1 MKILRAWMMR
11 LGGLFGGARRE
22 REISDELGSHLEM
35 HIEENLR
42 AGMTAEEARRQ
53 AILKLG
59 GVEATAQA
67 YRERGTVPL
76 LEELLFDMRFAMRQ
90 LRKNPGFACT
100 AILMLALGV
109 CASVAIFAFVDAALI
124 RPLPYRDPSRL
135 VALYESTPSGPRFHL
150 AYLDYL
156 DWKRLNTVFSSL
168 EAFDNNIYLLNTPT
182 GVQQA
187 EGATVSAG
195 FFRALGIAP
204 ILGRDFRDGED
215 VSSAPR
221 TVLLSYSAWQRRYSG
236 SPNVLGQT
244 VMLSGTPNII
254 VGVLPPEFHFA
265 PVGSAEFWTALH
277 RSPTEDRGGHGLS
290 AIARLKEGRSLST
303 AAANMESIADQLAKE
318 YPDADQG
325 RGATVVPLTEVI
337 VGNLRPILLVL
348 LAGAALLLLIACVN
362 IASLLLVRSESRRR
376 ETALRGALGASP
388 FRLVRQFITE
398 GLMLVVLGSALGVAS
413 AAFLMRLLA
422 RLIPPAMMNGMPY
435 LQGLGLNSRQL
446 VFVCVISLA
455 AALLFSAVPILRLS
469 LFPAS
474 HDTREDLTEGG
485 RSSSGTLW
493 RHFGA
498 NLVVIELATAM
509 VLLVGAGLLAKS
521 FYRLLH
527 TDIGIQPEHL
537 ATLRVL
543 LPHSAYPKDEQI
555 VALSRQILD
564 GVKDLPGV
572 HESSI
577 SHSLPIGSIGGNTT
591 FTIVG
596 RPTSGAPYEVN
607 QRQVSASYFT
617 ALQARLLRGRFFTR
631 HEDASKPRVAIIN
644 QTMATQYFPGE
655 DPIGKHIDFDGS
667 HPPAEIVG
675 LVENVKEG
683 PLDQA
688 TRPAFYV
695 PFDQEPDNSFFVL
708 VRTTH
713 TEESLIPAT
722 AALVQKLDP
731 GIVISEGATMTER
744 INNSSSAYLH
754 RSSAWLVGGFAGLAL
769 LLGAVGLYGVL
780 AYSVSQRTREIGV
793 RMALGAQRSSVYRLI
808 LSEAG
813 WLIAAGILA
822 GLVCSIAT
830 TTLMRS
836 LLFGVQLWDVTILAS
851 VSAVLAVSALMA
863 SYVPARRAASVNPVE
878 ALRAE

>member
-1 MKILRAWMMR
+1 MKRLRASMVR
-11 LGGLFGGARRE
+11 LMGMFGGARRE
-22 REISDELGSHLEM
+22 RELADEIDSHLQM
-35 HIEENLR
+35 HIDDNLR
-42 AGMTAEEARRQ
+42 SGMTAAQARRD

-59 GVEATAQA
+59 GVESTAQA
-67 YRERGTVPL
+67 YRERGTIPFVENL
-76 LEELLFDMRFAMRQ
+76 LLDIRFAIRQ
-90 LRKNPGFACT
+90 VRKNPGFACT
-100 AILMLALGV
+100 AILILALGV
-109 CASVAIFAFVDAALI
+109 CASVSIFGFVDAALI
-124 RPLPYRDPSRL
+124 RSLPYRDPSRL

-168 EAFDNNIYLLNTPT
+168 EAFDNNNYLLNTPT
-182 GVQQA
+182 GVQQS

-195 FFRALGIAP
+195 FFRTLGVAP

-244 VMLSGTPNII
+244 VTLSGTPNII
-254 VGVLPPEFHFA
+254 VGVLPPQFHFA

-290 AIARLKEGRSLST
+290 AIARLKDGISLST

-325 RGATVVPLTEVI
+325 RGATVVPLTEAI
-337 VGNLRPILLVL
+337 VGNLRSILLVL

-398 GLMLVVLGSALGVAS
+398 SLMLVVLGSALGVAG
-413 AAFLMRLLA
+413 AAFLMRLLT

-435 LQGLGLNSRQL
+435 LQELGLNGRQ
-446 VFVCVISLA
+446 FAFACGISLV
-455 AALLFSAVPILRLS
+455 AALLFSVVPILRLS
-469 LFPAS
+469 LFLSP

-485 RSSSGTLW
+485 RSSSSTLW
-493 RHFGA
+493 RNFGA

-537 ATLRVL
+537 ATLRVV

-555 VALSRQILD
+555 IALSRQILD

-572 HESSI
+572 NESSI
-577 SHSLPIGSIGGNTT
+577 SHSLPIGGIGGNTT
-591 FTIVG
+591 FEIVG

-607 QRQVSASYFT
+607 QRQVSPSYFS
-617 ALQARLLRGRFFTR
+617 ALQARLLRGRFFSA
-631 HEDASKPRVAIIN
+631 HEDASKPHVAIIN
-644 QTMATQYFPGE
+644 QTMARQYFPGE
-655 DPIGKHIDFDGS
+655 DPIGKHIRYDAS
-667 HPPAEIVG
+667 EPPIEIVG
-675 LVENVKEG
+675 VVDNVKEG

-688 TRPAFYV
+688 TRPAIYE

-708 VRTTH
+708 VRTSH
-713 TEESLIPAT
+713 TEESVIPAM
-722 AALVQKLDP
+722 AALIHKLDP
-731 GIVISEGATMTER
+731 GIVITEGATMTER

-808 LSEAG
+808 LKEAG
-813 WLIAAGILA
+813 WLIAGGILA
-822 GLVCSIAT
+822 GLVSSMVAG
-830 TTLMRS
+830 TLMRS
-836 LLFGVQLWDVTILAS
+836 LLFGVPSWDVATLATVSTVLS
-851 VSAVLAVSALMA
+851 VSALLA
-863 SYVPARRAASVNPVE
+863 SYLPARRAASVDPME